1 MRRILPPLNQ
11 LRAFEA
17 AARHL
22 SFKQAADEL
31 NVTPAAV
38 SHQVKALEAFWGRKL
53 FRRLNNAL
61 ALTDAGE
68 CYHPLLTE
76 GFGKLAEAGTRLAGR
91 ESRAVLTVAVLHSL
105 ASKWLGPRT
114 SGFLAAH
121 DDIDL
126 HIEATDR
133 HVDFRREEVDL
144 VISYGLQG
152 YSDCRQ
158 EELFR
163 DRVFP
168 VCSPAYLTESPP
180 LDEPADLRGHPLLH
194 IDWELRHGN
203 SPDWQA
209 WLEAAGTGDIDAGQG
224 PRFNL
229 SSMAIQAA
237 IDGRGLALGQYLFAA
252 DDLAA
257 GRLVK
262 PFAMTLPL
270 ASPYCILS
278 PSNRPLRPAAE
289 AFMAWLLQE
298 AQAYQ
303 RVWLD
308 AGNEMPAA
316 GKA

>member
-1 MRRILPPLNQ
+1 MRRRLPPLNQ

-22 SFKQAADEL
+22 SFKHAADEL
-31 NVTPAAV
+31 SVTPAAV

-61 ALTDAGE
+61 VLTDAGE
-68 CYHPLLTE
+68 RYQPLLTE
-76 GFGKLAEAGTRLAGR
+76 GFGKLAEAGTRLTGT

-114 SGFLAAH
+114 PGFLEAH
-121 DDIDL
+121 GDIEL

-133 HVDFRREEVDL
+133 HVDFRREDVDL

-168 VCSPAYLTESPP
+168 VCSPAYLAKSPP
-180 LDEPADLRGHPLLH
+180 LDEPADLWGHLLLH
-194 IDWELRHGN
+194 IDWEMRHGN

-209 WLEAAGTGDIDAGQG
+209 WLDAAGAGDIDAGQG

-237 IDGRGLALGQYLFAA
+237 IDGQGLALGQYLFAA

-262 PFAMTLPL
+262 PFDLTLPL

-278 PSNRPLRPAAE
+278 PAGQPLKPAAD
-289 AFMAWLLQE
+289 AFRSWLLEQASSYQAAWLEGQ
-298 AQAYQ
+298 
-303 RVWLD
+303 
-308 AGNEMPAA
+308 G
-316 GKA
+316 

>member
-1 MRRILPPLNQ
+1 MRRRLPPLNQ

-17 AARHL
+17 AARLL
-22 SFKQAADEL
+22 SFKNAADEL
-31 NVTPAAV
+31 HVTPAAV
-38 SHQVKALEAFWGRKL
+38 SHQVKALEEFWGRKL

-61 ALTDAGE
+61 VLTDAGE
-68 CYHPLLTE
+68 RYHPLLTE
-76 GFGKLAEAGTRLAGR
+76 GFGKLAEAGEQLTGSD
-91 ESRAVLTVAVLHSL
+91 SRAVLTVAVLHSL

-114 SGFLAAH
+114 PGFM
-121 DDIDL
+121 DGDGDIEL

-133 HVDFRREEVDL
+133 HVDFRREDVDL

-152 YSDCRQ
+152 YSDCRH

-168 VCSPAYLTESPP
+168 VCSPAYLAKSAP
-180 LDEPADLRGHPLLH
+180 LDRPADLRGHPLLH
-194 IDWELRHGN
+194 IDWEMRHGT

-209 WLEAAGTGDIDAGQG
+209 WLEAAGAGEVDAGQG

-237 IDGRGLALGQYLFAA
+237 IDGQGLALGQYLFAA

-262 PFAMTLPL
+262 PFDLTLPL

-278 PSNRPLRPAAE
+278 PSDRPQRPAAQ
-289 AFMAWLLQE
+289 AFRIWLLQE

-303 RVWLD
+303 SDWLD
-308 AGNEMPAA
+308 NGGNAPASRSP
-316 GKA
+316 